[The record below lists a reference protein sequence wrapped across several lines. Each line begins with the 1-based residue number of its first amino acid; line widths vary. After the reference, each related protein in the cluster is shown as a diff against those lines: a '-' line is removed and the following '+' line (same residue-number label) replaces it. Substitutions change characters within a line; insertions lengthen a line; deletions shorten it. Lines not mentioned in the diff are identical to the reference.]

1 MKKILICG
9 MGAIGHSIAATIKAD
24 QIDVLVSKKREMDV
38 VYSEQLQ
45 MGNKIN
51 QVFTYETIG
60 EINYDMVILTLPYRF
75 KIAVMSKLLPKIS
88 KRTTIVIVPANQGIL
103 SYLPAEIYEYKL
115 VLFER
120 VPHISRVKEYGKLVN
135 IYGTKSKMNLSLLN
149 GASQNEVVE
158 TFCCLE
164 EVIIHENAIDIS
176 LITSNAVIHS
186 ARIYNLFKNDDNFA
200 KDVRFYFDWTD
211 TDSELFIELE
221 TEILQLIKVIENK
234 VGIEID
240 YYDMLTHFGVDVKN
254 PKSNELTANI
264 QNDESFKP
272 IIFRAEN
279 KSDLAQNRYVVDD
292 MLIGIDFYLALAEKY
307 QVELPTFMKLN
318 DWARKLV
325 ETTNP
330 EIIEELKTYKLDV
343 AMM

>member
-1 MKKILICG
+1 MRKILICG

-24 QIDVLVSKKREMDV
+24 QIDVLVSNEREMDF

-60 EINYDMVILTLPYRF
+60 EIDYDMMILTLPYRF
-75 KIAVMSKLLPKIS
+75 KISVMNELLPKIT
-88 KRTTIVIVPANQGIL
+88 KQTTIVIVPANQGIL
-103 SYLPAEIYEYKL
+103 SYLPAAINNYKL

-120 VPHISRVKEYGKLVN
+120 VPHISRIKEYGKLVN
-135 IYGTKSKMNLSLLN
+135 IYGTKSKMNLALVN
-149 GASQNEVVE
+149 GASEKEIIE

-186 ARIYNLFKNDDNFA
+186 ARIYNLFKNEGNYA
-200 KDVRFYFDWTD
+200 KDIRFYFDWTD
-211 TDSELFIELE
+211 ADSELFIKLE
-221 TEILQLIKVIENK
+221 TEILQLVKVIECK
-234 VGIEID
+234 LQIQID
-240 YYDMLTHFGVDVKN
+240 YYDMLTHFGVDVNKPSAKN
-254 PKSNELTANI
+254 LTINI
-264 QNDESFKP
+264 QNDEAFKP
-272 IIFRAEN
+272 IVFRAEN
-279 KSDLAQNRYVVDD
+279 AKDLAQNRYVVDD
-292 MLIGIDFYLALAEKY
+292 MLIGIDFYLALAKKY

-318 DWARKLV
+318 KWARGLV

-330 EIIEELKTYKLDV
+330 EIIAELNTYQLNVEK
-343 AMM
+343 M